1 MRNTVY
7 LRADGGPEIGWG
19 HVNRMCALA
28 AMLPESLE
36 LVAVCGETGANVFRQ
51 NLPEGVRIQVL
62 EAETCGRCSE
72 EWKDETAE
80 QAILVLDG
88 YHFDY
93 AYQQEAKKLGFAL
106 VLVDDFA
113 RGPFSADVIINHAP
127 NSRSRYT
134 QEGITYCCG
143 KAFAL
148 LRPDF
153 YQTPPTAA
161 KRNGEVLITLGGADP
176 GDLSLQLLQQL
187 VPAHPELRWTVICT
201 NNFSEAHR
209 NGLQQFVQQHPQ
221 VALVY
226 NATQQHMHQLM
237 LQSSKAITAAST
249 VVLEAWASGL
259 YPAAL
264 CYTENQRILFEGVC
278 SEGMAFPLE
287 WKQLAQDFEHY
298 LNQKPEPQHR
308 ESWNPPL
315 AIRNT
320 FQHLTTA

>member
-36 LVAVCGETGANVFRQ
+36 LVAVSGETGAGVFRQ
-51 NLPEGVRIQVL
+51 NLPANVRIKVL
-62 EAETCGRCSE
+62 EAEACGRCST
-72 EWKDETAE
+72 EWQDVQAGM
-80 QAILVLDG
+80 AILVLDG

-93 AYQQEAKKLGFAL
+93 AYQQEAKKLGFAV

-113 RGPFSADVIINHAP
+113 RGPFAADVIINHAP

-143 KAFAL
+143 LAFAL

-153 YQTPPTAA
+153 YKTLPTTVA
-161 KRNGEVLITLGGADP
+161 RNGEVLITLGGADP

-187 VPAHPELRWTVICT
+187 VPAHPELRWTVVCT
-201 NNFSEAHR
+201 DNFSEAHR
-209 NGLQQFVQQHPQ
+209 RGLEQFSQHHPQ

-226 NATQQHMHQLM
+226 NVTQQRMHQLM
-237 LQSSKAITAAST
+237 LQSSKALTAAST

-278 SEGMAFPLE
+278 SEGIAFPLD
-287 WKQLAQDFEHY
+287 WNSLAQDFERY
-298 LNQKPEPQHR
+298 LNQTPEPQHR

-320 FQHLTTA
+320 FQNLSTT